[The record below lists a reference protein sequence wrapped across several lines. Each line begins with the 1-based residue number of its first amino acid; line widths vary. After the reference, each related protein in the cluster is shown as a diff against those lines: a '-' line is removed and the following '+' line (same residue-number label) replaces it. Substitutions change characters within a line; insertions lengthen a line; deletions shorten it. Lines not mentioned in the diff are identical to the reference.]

1 MTAPT
6 EDLIARLEG
15 GPHEWDYRDPVEGGF
30 IEDSTPFEAAQALR
44 ALQQEVERLREGFDV
59 ERYNRVVGLGFEN
72 ELYALTSEFADEIE
86 AAVRGKESTRK
97 ARKHCAKNAFKNGV
111 KALLDRQLGD
121 IRELIRS
128 MPALYRSALTGS
140 AQG

>member
-6 EDLIARLEG
+6 EDLIARLEKHVVMLPQG
-15 GPHEWDYRDPVEGGF
+15 DGATCLYRNPDGPA
-30 IEDSTPFEAAQALR
+30 AAQALR

-72 ELYALTSEFADEIE
+72 ELYALTSEYADEIE

>member
-6 EDLIARLEG
+6 EDLIARLEQWPNHKTG
-15 GPHEWDYRDPVEGGF
+15 ADYSIAQVQDQQK
-30 IEDSTPFEAAQALR
+30 EAAQALR

-72 ELYALTSEFADEIE
+72 ELYALTSEYADEIE
-86 AAVRGKESTRK
+86 AAVRGKESSRK
-97 ARKHCAKNAFKNGV
+97 ARKHCAKNVFKNGV
-111 KALLDRQLGD
+111 KSLLDRQLGD